1 MRFSISDMCQ
11 TALLAAFIAVSG
23 SFKIPSLI
31 PGSEFQLSAPVAVAA
46 CGIFG
51 IKKYLTA
58 GIAASAICLI
68 LGTQNVFN
76 VLIAL
81 SFRAVIAIMFAF
93 MGSSKAFYI
102 IAGPVASALS
112 RLVLA
117 LFVDKAVYALIA
129 GAGHD
134 FYRLCLAAY
143 CRYFNPPACFKT
155 RAYAKAN
162 LKAAIEYYYLPRL
175 PYNVKILDRIF

>member
-1 MRFSISDMCQ
+1 MRFSVSDMCQ
-11 TALLAAFIAVSG
+11 TALLTAFIAVSG

-81 SFRAVIAIMFAF
+81 L
-93 MGSSKAFYI
+93 
-102 IAGPVASALS
+102 SAL
-112 RLVLA
+112 
-117 LFVDKAVYALIA
+117 
-129 GAGHD
+129 
-134 FYRLCLAAY
+134 
-143 CRYFNPPACFKT
+143 
-155 RAYAKAN
+155 
-162 LKAAIEYYYLPRL
+162 
-175 PYNVKILDRIF
+175 

>member
-1 MRFSISDMCQ
+1 MRFSVSDMCQ

-31 PGSEFQLSAPVAVAA
+31 PGSEFQLSAPVAVSA

-81 SFRAVIAIMFAF
+81 SFRAVIAVMFAF
-93 MGSSKAFYI
+93 MGSSKTFYI

-112 RLVLA
+112 RLC
-117 LFVDKAVYALIA
+117 
-129 GAGHD
+129 
-134 FYRLCLAAY
+134 RAAY
-143 CRYFNPPACFKT
+143 CRYFNPPACFKK

-162 LKAAIEYYYLPRL
+162 LKAAAEYYYLPRL
-175 PYNVKILDRIF
+175 AYNVKILDRIF

>member
-1 MRFSISDMCQ
+1 MRFSVSDMCQ

-81 SFRAVIAIMFAF
+81 SFRAVIAVMFAF

-117 LFVDKAVYALIA
+117 LFVDKAAVYALIA
-129 GAGHD
+129 AAVPGMIFTAFAAPLIAGI
-134 FYRLCLAAY
+134 L
-143 CRYFNPPACFKT
+143 T
-155 RAYAKAN
+155 
-162 LKAAIEYYYLPRL
+162 RL
-175 PYNVKILDRIF
+175 PVLKRARMPKQT

>member
-58 GIAASAICLI
+58 GIAAFPRCNCRNVCLYGQQQS
-68 LGTQNVFN
+68 LLHNC
-76 VLIAL
+76 
-81 SFRAVIAIMFAF
+81 RACCQRF
-93 MGSSKAFYI
+93 K
-102 IAGPVASALS
+102 PPC
-112 RLVLA
+112 
-117 LFVDKAVYALIA
+117 A
-129 GAGHD
+129 GA
-134 FYRLCLAAY
+134 F
-143 CRYFNPPACFKT
+143 CR
-155 RAYAKAN
+155 
-162 LKAAIEYYYLPRL
+162 
-175 PYNVKILDRIF
+175 

>member
-1 MRFSISDMCQ
+1 MRFSANDLCQ

-23 SFKIPSLI
+23 SIKLPSVI
-31 PGSEFQLSAPVAVAA
+31 PGSEFQLSAPIAVAV

-68 LGTQNVFN
+68 LGTQNFLN

-81 SFRAVIAIMFAF
+81 SFRAVIALIFAF
-93 MGSSKAFYI
+93 TGSSRFFYI
-102 IAGPVASALS
+102 AAGPVASALS

-117 LFVDKAVYALIA
+117 LFAGKAIYALLAAALPGMIFTAFAAPCIAAVLKRIPAA
-129 GAGHD
+129 GA
-134 FYRLCLAAY
+134 
-143 CRYFNPPACFKT
+143 
-155 RAYAKAN
+155 
-162 LKAAIEYYYLPRL
+162 RL
-175 PYNVKILDRIF
+175 PGQT

>member
-1 MRFSISDMCQ
+1 MRFSVSDMCQ
-11 TALLAAFIAVSG
+11 TALLAAFITVSG

-51 IKKYLTA
+51 IKKYLAA

-81 SFRAVIAIMFAF
+81 SFRAVIAVMFAF

-129 GAGHD
+129 AAVPGMIFTAFAAPLIAGI
-134 FYRLCLAAY
+134 L
-143 CRYFNPPACFKT
+143 T
-155 RAYAKAN
+155 
-162 LKAAIEYYYLPRL
+162 RL
-175 PYNVKILDRIF
+175 PVLKRARMPKQT

>member
-1 MRFSISDMCQ
+1 MRFSVSDMCQ

-81 SFRAVIAIMFAF
+81 SFRAVIAVMFAF
-93 MGSSKAFYI
+93 MGIMEENPKKFFK
-102 IAGPVASALS
+102 PPC
-112 RLVLA
+112 
-117 LFVDKAVYALIA
+117 A
-129 GAGHD
+129 GA
-134 FYRLCLAAY
+134 F
-143 CRYFNPPACFKT
+143 CR
-155 RAYAKAN
+155 
-162 LKAAIEYYYLPRL
+162 
-175 PYNVKILDRIF
+175 

>member
-1 MRFSISDMCQ
+1 MRFSVSDMCQ

-81 SFRAVIAIMFAF
+81 SFRAVIAVMFAF

-129 GAGHD
+129 AAVPGMICVRPNAPTGERAPIWK
-134 FYRLCLAAY
+134 RLSCQISA
-143 CRYFNPPACFKT
+143 CRRQRHCTSERPA
-155 RAYAKAN
+155 
-162 LKAAIEYYYLPRL
+162 RL
-175 PYNVKILDRIF
+175 TPGKLWV

>member
-1 MRFSISDMCQ
+1 MRFSVSDMCQ

-81 SFRAVIAIMFAF
+81 SFRAVIAVMFAF

-129 GAGHD
+129 AAAVPGMIFTAFATPLIAGI
-134 FYRLCLAAY
+134 LTNL
-143 CRYFNPPACFKT
+143 PVLK
-155 RAYAKAN
+155 RARMPKQT
-162 LKAAIEYYYLPRL
+162 
-175 PYNVKILDRIF
+175 

>member
-1 MRFSISDMCQ
+1 MRFSVSDMCQ

-51 IKKYLTA
+51 IKKYLTS

-81 SFRAVIAIMFAF
+81 SFRAVIAVMFAF
-93 MGSSKAFYI
+93 MGSSKTFYI

-129 GAGHD
+129 AVPGMIFTAFAAPLIAGI
-134 FYRLCLAAY
+134 L
-143 CRYFNPPACFKT
+143 T
-155 RAYAKAN
+155 
-162 LKAAIEYYYLPRL
+162 RL
-175 PYNVKILDRIF
+175 PVLKRSRMPKQT

>member
-1 MRFSISDMCQ
+1 MRFSVSDMCQ

-81 SFRAVIAIMFAF
+81 SFRAVIAVMFAF

-112 RLVLA
+112 RLVLV

-129 GAGHD
+129 AAVPGMIFTAFAAPLIAG
-134 FYRLCLAAY
+134 FL
-143 CRYFNPPACFKT
+143 T
-155 RAYAKAN
+155 
-162 LKAAIEYYYLPRL
+162 RL
-175 PYNVKILDRIF
+175 PVLKRARMPKQT

>member
-1 MRFSISDMCQ
+1 MRFSVSDMCQ

-58 GIAASAICLI
+58 GIAASGICLI

-81 SFRAVIAIMFAF
+81 SFRAVIAVMFAF
-93 MGSSKAFYI
+93 MGSSKSFYI

-129 GAGHD
+129 VPGMIFTAFASPLIAGI
-134 FYRLCLAAY
+134 L
-143 CRYFNPPACFKT
+143 T
-155 RAYAKAN
+155 
-162 LKAAIEYYYLPRL
+162 RL
-175 PYNVKILDRIF
+175 PVLKRARLPKQT